1 MTKMDTEPP
10 IKLFSYQMPTIFDAS
25 SGVVIT
31 ADWQSKKVV
40 MFNADRTW
48 SLVKDLNWEKIYIH
62 IIHNTFN
69 YIP

>member
-40 MFNADRTW
+40 MFIADRTW
-48 SLVKDLNWEKIYIH
+48 SLVKDLN
-62 IIHNTFN
+62 
-69 YIP
+69 